1 MTAVP
6 PFTQSEVEVE
16 TSIIKS
22 LGGEAM
28 MILSTNKRH
37 PLASIT
43 STL

>member
-1 MTAVP
+1 MIAVP

-22 LGGEAM
+22 VGGEAM
-28 MILSTNKRH
+28 MIFELIIEH
-37 PLASIT
+37 PFASIT